1 VTETASAHSSA
12 HPAAIEDVLA
22 LSPLQQ
28 GLFSLAKL
36 ATDDGDAGVDGV
48 DVYTVQFVIDIVGAV
63 DPGLLRRSAE
73 AMLARHA
80 NLRASFWDVD
90 LPHPVQII
98 PATAVLP
105 WREVN
110 SAPSEFDEIAR
121 IERTTNFDLA
131 RGPLLRFVLAQS
143 APEQYR
149 LILTVHH
156 LLIDGWSMA
165 VFFDEMVAI
174 YRAGGVDPLPPPRPY
189 RDYIGWLTNQDTAA
203 ATQRWRDYLAPL
215 SAPTMLA
222 GGERA
227 AVGSAVPQTHEVALD
242 SDATARL
249 TEWARRHGLTLN
261 TVLQFAWAVLLGRLT
276 DRTDVAFGAVVSGRP
291 QQLTGVETMVGLFI
305 NTVPVAASTPPRAEV
320 AATCQAL
327 QRDTSAMRDLGYL
340 SLSTVQ
346 RASGRGG
353 SGAVFDTLL
362 VFENAPIGSASAG
375 VTTEDGV
382 RFIPVTVESLT
393 HYPLT
398 LVSYPPRDGRLTVL
412 LEAIPDALGELSI
425 PDLGQRLLQVL
436 RQLADP
442 ARPRVADLDVLLPAE
457 RARIAD
463 PVDRHISPATS
474 VPALFAAAAAA
485 HPDSPALT
493 GEDRSLTYAELA
505 AESAGLARALA
516 GRGIGPEDRVAI
528 ALPRSLDSVIAIL
541 AVLQAGAAYVPVDVT
556 LPDVRIESI
565 LRQAGPKMTLTAELL
580 AELRSQDAVQIATP
594 TTIHP
599 DSAAYVIFT
608 SGSTGEPKGV
618 VGTHRAL
625 ASYFA
630 DHQQR
635 MYAPAVARLGRNLR
649 VAHAW
654 SLSFDASWQPL
665 VGLLGGQCV
674 HLFSADEM
682 RDAEAIIDGIRRHR
696 LDMIDTSPSMF
707 TQLFDAGLLDA
718 CSDHR
723 LSVLALGGEAI
734 APHTWARLR
743 AAPSTAVHN
752 CYGPTE
758 TTVEAVVANVADTD
772 APVIGEAVRGMTAH
786 VLDSVLREVP
796 DGVPGELY
804 LAGAQVTR
812 GYLGRAGAT
821 AARYIADPFRPGGR
835 MYRTGDLVR
844 RRTDGRLVYLGRA
857 DDQVKVR
864 GYRVEIAEVE
874 AALAAATGVTAAA
887 VLPVPGPA
895 GTQLAGFVTGAQV
908 DITRVR
914 AEIGTRLP
922 SYLIPARITAVESMP
937 LTSNGKLDT
946 ETLAALLAQAG
957 PIGGGV
963 EAATDTERVLVEL
976 LAEVFAGPEGAEG
989 IAPGVETDL
998 RELGLDSIVA
1008 LSMVR
1013 AARRRGLPLRP
1024 RTILSCNTIRDVAAS
1039 LDREVAEA
1047 DEAAKRDGSQ
1057 AADGPIPLLP
1067 AGRWLYRYGSPRRL
1081 GQVEA
1086 IRLPDETEPEQL
1098 RAALAA
1104 IVAAHPLLHA
1114 RLDRAELTLYPTESV
1129 DVLAEVTVEAAD
1141 LSVATE
1147 HGARLLESLDP
1158 ENGVMLRAVWLRAP
1172 DGAGVLMLCGHVLA
1186 LDPVSWQVILG
1197 ELHAALAG
1205 ADPLPERSGYRRW
1218 ATALHERAQSL
1229 DTVDFWAAQLAGDDP
1244 DLGARRVDPERDRA
1258 GDLTV
1263 SVSVADP
1270 TLTAALLALPVPMHD
1285 LLVAATARMVT
1296 AWRARRGKSDAT
1308 PLLALET
1315 HGRAEEVV
1323 TGVDTADIAGLLSA
1337 IYPLRVA
1344 QADPAGVARALA
1356 DIPGGGIDYGLLAYL
1371 RADTAD
1377 RLAAQPGPQ
1386 LLLNYLGRVDRAG
1399 GGPAV
1404 APDLIAG
1411 LPSVPEP
1418 GQAVRHELSIFA
1430 AVADLGAGQALMTQ
1444 WRTLPDIL
1452 GDAEITALQELFTD
1466 SLGDLVEEL
1475 R

>member
-1 VTETASAHSSA
+1 MTETSQRVT
-12 HPAAIEDVLA
+12 PAIEDVLA

-36 ATDDGDAGVDGV
+36 ATDDGGGVDGI
-48 DVYTVQFVIDIVGAV
+48 DVYTVQFVIDIVGPV
-63 DPGLLRRSAE
+63 DAGLLRRSAE
-73 AMLARHA
+73 TMLARHA

-105 WREVN
+105 WREIEA
-110 SAPSEFDEIAR
+110 APSEFDELAR

-131 RGPLLRFVLAQS
+131 RGPLLRFVLARS

-174 YRAGGVDPLPPPRPY
+174 YRAGGVDPLPAPRPY
-189 RDYIGWLTNQDTAA
+189 RDYIGWLTSQDTAA

-215 SAPTMLA
+215 SGPTMLA
-222 GGERA
+222 GGERL
-227 AVGSAVPQTHEVALD
+227 AVGSALPQTHEVALD
-242 SDATARL
+242 SEATARL

-276 DRTDVAFGAVVSGRP
+276 DRTDLAFGAVVSGRP

-320 AATCQAL
+320 VATCQAL
-327 QRDTSAMRDLGYL
+327 QRDTAAMRDLGYL

-346 RASGRGG
+346 RAS
-353 SGAVFDTLL
+353 SNAVFDTLL
-362 VFENAPIGSASAG
+362 VFENAPIGSATAG
-375 VTTEDGV
+375 VTTADGV

-412 LEAIPDALGELSI
+412 LEAVPDALGELSV

-436 RQLADP
+436 RQLPDP
-442 ARPRVADLDVLLPAE
+442 ARPRVADLDVLLPVE
-457 RARIAD
+457 RSRITD
-463 PVDRHISPATS
+463 PADRHIKPESS

-505 AESAGLARALA
+505 AESAALARTLA
-516 GRGIGPEDRVAI
+516 ARGIGPEDRVAI

-541 AVLQAGAAYVPVDVT
+541 AVLQAGAAYVPVDIG
-556 LPDVRIESI
+556 LPEVRIDSI
-565 LRQAGPKMTLTAELL
+565 LRQAGPKLTLTVPLL
-580 AELRSQDAVQIATP
+580 SELRAEDAAQMPTP
-594 TTIHP
+594 VVIHP

-635 MYAPAVARLGRNLR
+635 MYAPAVARLGRPLR

-674 HLFSADEM
+674 HLFSTDEM

-718 CSDHR
+718 GSDHR
-723 LSVLALGGEAI
+723 LTVLALGGEAI

-758 TTVEAVVANVADTD
+758 TTVEAVVADVADTD
-772 APVIGEAVRGMTAH
+772 VPVIGEAVRGMSAH
-786 VLDSVLREVP
+786 VLDSALREVP
-796 DGVPGELY
+796 DGVAGELY
-804 LAGAQVTR
+804 LAGVQVTR

-821 AARYIADPFRPGGR
+821 AARYVADPFRAGGR

-874 AALAAATGVTAAA
+874 AALAAVPGVTAAA
-887 VLPVPGPA
+887 VLPVQGPA

-914 AEIGTRLP
+914 AEIGSRLP
-922 SYLIPARITAVESMP
+922 SYLMPARITAVESMP
-937 LTSNGKLDT
+937 LTANGKLDT
-946 ETLAALLAQAG
+946 AVLLELAG
-957 PIGGGV
+957 PFVSGGV
-963 EAATDTERVLVEL
+963 AAATDTERVLVEL
-976 LAEVFAGPEGAEG
+976 LAEVFAGPEGADAVAG
-989 IAPGVETDL
+989 AAPGVETDL

-1024 RTILSCNTIRDVAAS
+1024 RTILSCNTIRDVAAD
-1039 LDREVAEA
+1039 LDREMAEA
-1047 DEAAKRDGSQ
+1047 GEAAQRDGSQ
-1057 AADGPIPLLP
+1057 APDGPIPLLP
-1067 AGRWLYRYGSPRRL
+1067 AGRWLYQYGDPRRL

-1086 IRLPDETEPEQL
+1086 IRLPDDTAPEQL

-1104 IVAAHPLLHA
+1104 IVAAHPLLRA
-1114 RLDRAELTLYPTESV
+1114 RLDTAELTLYPIEPV
-1129 DVLAEVTVEAAD
+1129 DVLTEVTVAAAD
-1141 LSVATE
+1141 LSVVTA
-1147 HGARLLESLDP
+1147 HGTRLLESLDP

-1172 DGAGVLMLCGHVLA
+1172 DSAGVLMLCGHVLA

-1197 ELHAALAG
+1197 ELHAALTG
-1205 ADPLPERSGYRRW
+1205 AEPLPERSGYRRW
-1218 ATALHERAQSL
+1218 AAALQERAQTL
-1229 DTVDFWAAQLAGDDP
+1229 DTVDFWAAQLAGGDP
-1244 DLGARRVDPERDRA
+1244 DLGARRIDPARDRA
-1258 GDLTV
+1258 SDLTV
-1263 SVSVADP
+1263 SVTVADP
-1270 TLTAALLALPVPMHD
+1270 GLTAALSALPVPMHD
-1285 LLVAATARMVT
+1285 LLVAAIARMVT
-1296 AWRARRGKSDAT
+1296 AWRARRGQAGPV

-1337 IYPLRVA
+1337 IYPLRVP
-1344 QADPAGVARALA
+1344 QADPAGVAGALA
-1356 DIPGGGIDYGLLAYL
+1356 GIPGGGIDYGLLAYL
-1371 RADTAD
+1371 RADTAE

-1386 LLLNYLGRVDRAG
+1386 VLLNYLGRVDRAG

-1418 GQAVRHELSIFA
+1418 GQAVRHELSVFA

-1452 GDAEITALQELFTD
+1452 GDAEIVQLQELFTD

>member
-1 VTETASAHSSA
+1 MTETSQR
-12 HPAAIEDVLA
+12 PVPAIEDVLA

-36 ATDDGDAGVDGV
+36 ATDDGGGRDGV

-105 WREVN
+105 WREIEA
-110 SAPSEFDEIAR
+110 APSEFEEIAR
-121 IERTTNFDLA
+121 IERATNFDLA

-174 YRAGGVDPLPPPRPY
+174 YRGGGVDPLPAPRPY
-189 RDYIGWLTNQDTAA
+189 RDYIGWLTSQDTAA

-222 GGERA
+222 GRERA

-242 SDATARL
+242 SEATARL

-276 DRTDVAFGAVVSGRP
+276 DRTDMAFGAVVSGRP

-320 AATCQAL
+320 VATCQAL
-327 QRDTSAMRDLGYL
+327 QRDTAAMRDLGYL

-346 RASGRGG
+346 RAS
-353 SGAVFDTLL
+353 SNAVFDTLL
-362 VFENAPIGSASAG
+362 VFENAPIGSATAG

-382 RFIPVTVESLT
+382 RFIPVAVESLT

-412 LEAIPDALGELSI
+412 LEAIPDALGELSV

-436 RQLADP
+436 RQLPDP
-442 ARPRVADLDVLLPAE
+442 ARPRVADLDVLLPVE
-457 RARIAD
+457 RARIAA
-463 PVDRHISPATS
+463 PVDRCLDPTTS

-485 HPDSPALT
+485 HPDSPALA
-493 GEDRSLTYAELA
+493 GQDRSLTYAELA
-505 AESAGLARALA
+505 AESAALARALA
-516 GRGIGPEDRVAI
+516 GRGIGLEDRVAI

-541 AVLQAGAAYVPVDVT
+541 AVLQAGAAYVPVDLS
-556 LPDVRIESI
+556 LPEVRIESI
-565 LRQAGPKMTLTAELL
+565 LRQAGPKMTLTVELL
-580 AELRSQDAVQIATP
+580 DELRAEDAVQIPTP
-594 TTIHP
+594 VAIHP

-635 MYAPAVARLGRNLR
+635 MYAPAVARLGRALR

-674 HLFSADEM
+674 HLFSAEEM

-718 CSDHR
+718 GSDHR
-723 LSVLALGGEAI
+723 LTVLALGGEAI

-772 APVIGEAVRGMTAH
+772 VPVIGEAVRGMSAH
-786 VLDSVLREVP
+786 VLDSALREVP
-796 DGVPGELY
+796 DGVAGELY

-821 AARYIADPFRPGGR
+821 AGRYVADPLRAGGR

-887 VLPVPGPA
+887 VLPVQGPA
-895 GTQLAGFVTGAQV
+895 GTQLAGFVTGAHV
-908 DITRVR
+908 DTTRVR

-946 ETLAALLAQAG
+946 ETLLTLAG
-957 PIGGGV
+957 PFVGGGV

-976 LAEVFAGPEGAEG
+976 LAEVFVGPEGAAG
-989 IAPGVETDL
+989 AAGAAPGVETDL

-1024 RTILSCNTIRDVAAS
+1024 RTILSCNTIRDVAAA

-1047 DEAAKRDGSQ
+1047 DAAAQRDGSQ

-1067 AGRWLYRYGSPRRL
+1067 AGRWLYQYGSPRRL

-1086 IRLPDETEPEQL
+1086 IRLPDDTEPAQL

-1104 IVAAHPLLHA
+1104 IVAAHPLLHT
-1114 RLDRAELTLYPTESV
+1114 RLVPAELTLYPTEPV
-1129 DVLAEVTVEAAD
+1129 DVLTEVMVEAAD
-1141 LSVATE
+1141 LAVVTE
-1147 HGARLLESLDP
+1147 HGIRLLESLDP
-1158 ENGVMLRAVWLRAP
+1158 ENGVMLRAVWLRGA
-1172 DGAGVLMLCGHVLA
+1172 DGTGVLMLCGHVLA

-1229 DTVDFWAAQLAGDDP
+1229 DTVDFWTAQLAGDDP
-1244 DLGARRVDPERDRA
+1244 DLGARRVDPQRDRA

-1263 SVSVADP
+1263 SVTVAAP
-1270 TLTAALLALPVPMHD
+1270 ALTAALLALPVPMHD
-1285 LLVAATARMVT
+1285 LLVAATARMVN
-1296 AWRARRGKSDAT
+1296 AWRARRGQAGAT

-1315 HGRAEEVV
+1315 HGRAEEIV

-1344 QADPAGVARALA
+1344 QADPAGVARTLA

-1418 GQAVRHELSIFA
+1418 GQAVRHELSVFA

-1452 GDAEITALQELFTD
+1452 GDAEIVQLQELFTD